1 MSYSDTPMPAAL
13 ASGFPVLVVGARVDE
28 DSAIGRSVVEIRA
41 ALEALGR
48 PVVLADSLDDAEA
61 AVESHPALSCVVLGW
76 GMAAA
81 SDEALAQTTRILR
94 RIRQQAASLPVLI
107 GARRGAT
114 RQVPLE
120 IVEQVAGYI
129 WVPEDS
135 AAFIAGRIDAAARRY
150 LDTVLPPFFGKLA
163 NFADTHE
170 YSWHTPGHTG
180 GTAFM
185 KTAVGR
191 AFLAFYGEQML
202 RSDLSVSVGELG
214 SLNDHSGP
222 VAEAERYAARVFGA
236 DHTFFSMG
244 GSSASNEMILH
255 SAVADGD
262 IVLVDR
268 NCHKSLNYALNMSGA
283 IPVYL
288 KPRRNA
294 RGVIGPV
301 PASEIEPEMLRRKI
315 AESPLVKGGSRKPVL
330 AVLTNST
337 YDGLCYD
344 VEHTTRLLS
353 QSVDRIHYDEAWY
366 AYARFNPLYE
376 GRYGMHRGRRSP
388 DDATVTVTHS
398 THKLLAAL
406 SQASMIHI
414 RSGRIPVEPA
424 LFNEAF
430 MMHTSTSPQYS
441 IIASTDVSA
450 KMMDDAG
457 PALTAECIREAVDFR
472 KAMLRIGRD
481 LDHRK
486 SGDWWFQSWQAD
498 EVAGK
503 AFLEADPELLATS
516 SDAWLLRPGQGWH
529 GFGDLGS
536 RYCMLD
542 PIKVTTLTPGIGPD
556 GALEK
561 EGIPAAIVT
570 AFLATQGIV
579 VEKTEPYSILTLFSI
594 GITRG
599 KWGSLVAAFM
609 RFKELYDANA
619 PLAKALPGLVADHPE
634 RYGRLG
640 LRELAAEMHAAIRE
654 HNFLGN
660 LDGAFSNLPEP
671 VLTPRETF
679 ARLVHREVEQVPA
692 AKLRGRILAV
702 QVVPYPPGIPLLMP
716 GERFGEATRAV
727 GDFLLGLEAFDARF
741 PGFGHDTHGVE
752 VKTDDSGRPYYALYC
767 LRT

>member
-1 MSYSDTPMPAAL
+1 MPPEL
-13 ASGFPVLVVGARVDE
+13 AEGFPVLIVGARVEE
-28 DSAIGRSVVEIRA
+28 DSAVGRSVREIEA
-41 ALEALGR
+41 ALAELGR
-48 PVVLADSLDDAEA
+48 PVLVTHTLDDLEA
-61 AVESHPALSCVVLGW
+61 AVESHPALSCIVLAW
-76 GMAAA
+76 GTAAE
-81 SDEALAQTTRILR
+81 SDAALEQTKRILA
-94 RIRQQAASLPVLI
+94 RIRRQAAGLPVLI
-107 GARRGAT
+107 GASRQAT
-114 RQVPLE
+114 RPVPLE
-120 IVEQVAGYI
+120 IIEQVEGYI

-135 AAFIAGRIDAAARRY
+135 PAFIAGRIDAAARRY
-150 LDTVLPPFFGKLA
+150 LDTVLPPFFGALA

-185 KTAVGR
+185 KTPAGR

-202 RSDLSVSVGELG
+202 RSDLSVSVGSLG

-222 VAEAERYAARVFGA
+222 IAEAERYAARVFGA
-236 DHTFFSMG
+236 DHTFFSVG
-244 GSSASNEMILH
+244 GSSASNEIILH

-262 IVLVDR
+262 VVLVDR

-288 KPRRNA
+288 RPRRNA
-294 RGVIGPV
+294 RSVIGPV
-301 PASEIEPEMLRRKI
+301 PASEIEPEAVRRKI
-315 AESPLVKGGSRKPVL
+315 AESPLVKGASKRAVL

-344 VEHTTRLLS
+344 VEHTTRVLS

-430 MMHTSTSPQYS
+430 MMHTSTSPQYA

-450 KMMDDAG
+450 KMMDEAG
-457 PALTAECIREAVDFR
+457 PALTDECIREAIDFR

-481 LDHRK
+481 LDRRK
-486 SGDWWFQSWQAD
+486 SGDWWFQSWQSD
-498 EVAGK
+498 DVGGK
-503 AFLEADPELLATS
+503 SFLDADPDLLATS
-516 SDAWLLRPGQGWH
+516 SDAWLLKPGQVWH
-529 GFGDLGS
+529 GFGDLGP
-536 RYCMLD
+536 RYCMVD
-542 PIKVTTLTPGIGPD
+542 PIKVTTLTPGIGTD
-556 GALEK
+556 GRMQK

-570 AFLATQGIV
+570 AFLGTQGIV

-599 KWGSLVAAFM
+599 KWGSLVAALM

-619 PLAKALPGLVADHPE
+619 PLERALPGLVADNPE
-634 RYGRLG
+634 RYAKLG

-654 HNFLGN
+654 HDILGS

-679 ARLVHREVEQVPA
+679 ARLVHGDVEQVPA
-692 AKLRGRILAV
+692 AKLEGRVLAV

-716 GERFGEATRAV
+716 GERFGERTRAV
-727 GDFLLGLEAFDARF
+727 GDFLLGLEAFDAKF

-752 VKTDDSGRPYYALYC
+752 VKRDESGRPYYALYC
-767 LRT
+767 LRS

>member
-1 MSYSDTPMPAAL
+1 MPAAL
-13 ASGFPVLVVGARVDE
+13 AAGFPVLVVIPRVGD
-28 DSAIGRSVVEIRA
+28 DSAVGRSALEIQAALQAIGRATVVA
-41 ALEALGR
+41 HT
-48 PVVLADSLDDAEA
+48 LDDAEA
-61 AVESHPALSCVVLGW
+61 AIESHPALSCVVLSW
-76 GMAAA
+76 SLAAE
-81 SDEALAQTTRILR
+81 SDESLAQTQRILE
-94 RIRQQAASLPVLI
+94 RIRAQAAALPVLI
-107 GARRGAT
+107 GASKGAT

-120 IVEQVAGYI
+120 IVEQVEGYI

-135 AAFIAGRIDAAARRY
+135 AAFIAGRIDAAAKRY
-150 LDTVLPPFFGKLA
+150 LDTVLPPFFGRLA

-191 AFLAFYGEQML
+191 AFLGFYGEQML
-202 RSDLSVSVGELG
+202 RSDLSVSVGSLG

-236 DHTFFSMG
+236 DHTFFSIG
-244 GSSASNEMILH
+244 GSSASNEIILH

-268 NCHKSLNYALNMSGA
+268 NCHKSLNYALNMTGA
-283 IPVYL
+283 IPIYL
-288 KPRRNA
+288 RPRRNA

-301 PASEIEPEMLRRKI
+301 PSSELEPAMVQRKI
-315 AESPLVKGGSRKPVL
+315 AESPLLKNVKKARKPVL

-366 AYARFNPLYE
+366 AYARFHPLYE
-376 GRYGMHRGRRSP
+376 GRYGMHRGKRSP

-414 RSGRIPVEPA
+414 REGRIPVEPA

-457 PALTAECIREAVDFR
+457 PALMNECIREAIDFR
-472 KAMLRIGRD
+472 RAMLRIGRD
-481 LDHRK
+481 LEKRK
-486 SGDWWFQSWQAD
+486 SGDWWFQTWQTD
-498 EVAGK
+498 EVGSK
-503 AFLEADPELLATS
+503 SFLDADVDRLATS
-516 SDAWLLRPGQGWH
+516 SDAWLLKPKQAWH
-529 GFGDLGS
+529 GFGDLGAK
-536 RYCMLD
+536 YCMLD
-542 PIKVTTLTPGIGPD
+542 PIKVTTLTPGIGANGKPT
-556 GALEK
+556 K
-561 EGIPAAIVT
+561 EGIPATLVT
-570 AFLATQGIV
+570 AFLGAQGIL
-579 VEKTEPYSILTLFSI
+579 VEKTEPYSILALFSI

-599 KWGSLVAAFM
+599 KWGSLVAALM

-619 PLAKALPGLVADHPE
+619 PLAKALPELVADHPE
-634 RYGRLG
+634 RYGKLG
-640 LRELAAEMHAAIRE
+640 LRDLAAEMHSANRE
-654 HNFLGN
+654 HDILGA
-660 LDGAFSNLPEP
+660 LEGAFSDLPEP

-692 AKLRGRILAV
+692 AKLEGRILAV

-716 GERFGEATRAV
+716 GERFGKETRAV
-727 GDFLLGLEAFDARF
+727 GDFLLGLEAIDAKF
-741 PGFGHDTHGVE
+741 PGFAHDTHGVE
-752 VKTDDSGRPYYALYC
+752 VKTDKSGRSYYALYC
-767 LRT
+767 LRE

>member
-1 MSYSDTPMPAAL
+1 MSYSSAPMPAAL
-13 ASGFPVLVVGARVDE
+13 AAGFPVLIVGRRVEE
-28 DSAIGRSVVEIRA
+28 DSAVGRSVEEIRA

-48 PVVLADSLDDAEA
+48 SVVLSHSLNDAEA
-61 AVESHPALSCVVLGW
+61 AIESHPALSCVVLGW
-76 GMAAA
+76 AMAAEN
-81 SDEALAQTTRILR
+81 DESLEQTKRIIG
-94 RIRQQAASLPVLI
+94 RIRAQATSLPILI
-107 GARRGAT
+107 GAGRGAT

-120 IVEQVAGYI
+120 VVEQVEGYI

-191 AFLAFYGEQML
+191 AFLGFYGEQML
-202 RSDLSVSVGELG
+202 RSDLSVSVGSLG

-222 VAEAERYAARVFGA
+222 IAEAERYAARVFGA
-236 DHTFFSMG
+236 DHTFFSIG
-244 GSSASNEMILH
+244 GSSASNEIILH

-283 IPVYL
+283 IPIYL

-301 PASEIEPEMLRRKI
+301 PASELEPEMVSRKI
-315 AESPLVKGGSRKPVL
+315 AESPLAKGATRKPAL

-344 VEHTTRLLS
+344 VEHTTQVLS
-353 QSVDRIHYDEAWY
+353 KSVDRIHYDEAWY
-366 AYARFNPLYE
+366 AYARFNPIYE
-376 GRYGMHRGRRSP
+376 GRYGMHRGRRSAN
-388 DDATVTVTHS
+388 DATVTVTHS

-457 PALTAECIREAVDFR
+457 PALTSECIREAIEFR
-472 KAMLRIGRD
+472 RAMLRIGRD
-481 LDHRK
+481 LERRK

-498 EVAGK
+498 EVGGK
-503 AFLEADPELLATS
+503 SFLDADPDSLATS
-516 SDAWLLRPGQGWH
+516 SDAWLLRPGQSWH
-529 GFGDLGS
+529 GFGDLGA

-542 PIKVTTLTPGIGPD
+542 PIKVTTLTPGVGLD
-556 GALEK
+556 GKLQK

-570 AFLATQGIV
+570 AFLGTQGIV

-599 KWGSLVAAFM
+599 KWGSLVAGLM

-619 PLAKALPGLVADHPE
+619 PLDRALPALVASYPE
-634 RYGRLG
+634 RYGRMG
-640 LRELAAEMHAAIRE
+640 LRELAAEMHTAIRE
-654 HNFLGN
+654 HDILGN
-660 LDGAFSNLPEP
+660 LDGAFRNLPEP

-692 AKLRGRILAV
+692 AKLEGRILAV

-716 GERFGEATRAV
+716 GERFGESTRAV

-752 VKTDDSGRPYYALYC
+752 VKTDASGRSYYALYC
-767 LRT
+767 LRE